1 MIAFAA
7 GAFTIGTSAQVP
19 IYPPYPGGSGTPN
32 FVSRQA
38 ADVPTVK
45 GAPFS
50 GQANITIR
58 MTQFDGQRMERK
70 LDGKYYRDSEGR
82 VRREQ
87 LIVGLSLTT
96 PRKDSDNI
104 VTIVDPV
111 AGFIY
116 TILGSQREVQRVP
129 IGKVPPNVG
138 GVPPKSLLP
147 EGFATRGEVLGTRT
161 IEGVPA
167 TGTKTFIT
175 VPPGMMGVDRSVE
188 VVEER
193 WESAELKLVLLSLQ
207 QNPVSG
213 EVEYRL
219 TNISRAEPP
228 ADLFKIP
235 AGYKIVDVPGK
246 TDITKAPF

>member
-1 MIAFAA
+1 MTTFIQQRAVRSFAMVFATAVFTA
-7 GAFTIGTSAQVP
+7 GAGAQ
-19 IYPPYPGGSGTPN
+19 TPN
-32 FVSRQA
+32 FVSRNA

-58 MTQFDGQRMERK
+58 MKQFDGARMERK
-70 LDGKYYRDSEGR
+70 LDGKYYRDSDGR

-87 LIVGLSLTT
+87 LIVGLGAAT
-96 PRKDSDNI
+96 PRKDSQNI

-116 TILGSQREVQRVP
+116 TIIGSERAVQRVP
-129 IGKVPPNVG
+129 IGKAPPAVG
-138 GVPPKSLLP
+138 GVPPSSLLP
-147 EGFATRGEVLGTRT
+147 EGFATRDEALGTRT

-167 TGTKTFIT
+167 TGTKTFVT
-175 VPPGMMGVDRSVE
+175 VPAGLMGNERPVE

-193 WESAELKLVLLSLQ
+193 WESADLKLVLLSHQ

-228 ADLFKIP
+228 ADLFRIP
-235 AGYKIVDVPGK
+235 AGYKVVDLPGK
-246 TDITKAPF
+246 N

>member
-1 MIAFAA
+1 MTTFIHHRLVRSFVTVFATAVFTA
-7 GAFTIGTSAQVP
+7 GAGAQ
-19 IYPPYPGGSGTPN
+19 TPR
-32 FVSRQA
+32 FLGRSS

-58 MTQFDGQRMERK
+58 MKQYDGARMERK

-87 LIVGLSLTT
+87 LIVGLGIAA
-96 PRKDSDNI
+96 PHKDSERI
-104 VTIVDPV
+104 VIIVDPV

-116 TILGSQREVQRVP
+116 TVIGGQREVQRVP
-129 IGKVPPNVG
+129 IDKAPPAIG

-147 EGFATRGEVLGTRT
+147 EGLTTREEPLGTRT
-161 IEGVPA
+161 MEGVSV
-167 TGTKTFIT
+167 TGTKTVVT
-175 VPPGMMGVDRSVE
+175 VPPGLMGNERPVE

-193 WESAELKLVLLSLQ
+193 WESRELQLVLHSLQ

-219 TNISRAEPP
+219 TNVSRAEPP
-228 ADLFKIP
+228 ADLFKVP
-235 AGYKIVDVPGK
+235 AGYKIVDYPGK
-246 TDITKAPF
+246 N

>member
-1 MIAFAA
+1 MTRFSHRTIRPFAMVFAA
-7 GAFTIGTSAQVP
+7 AALTASTGAQ
-19 IYPPYPGGSGTPN
+19 TPN
-32 FVSRQA
+32 FVSRDA

-58 MTQFDGQRMERK
+58 MKQFDGTPLERK
-70 LDGKYYRDSEGR
+70 LDGKYYRDSDGR

-87 LIVGLSLTT
+87 LIVGLGMTT

-111 AGFIY
+111 AGFVY

-129 IGKVPPNVG
+129 IGQAGRTPAVG

-175 VPPGMMGVDRSVE
+175 VPAGLMGNERPVE

-193 WESAELKLVLLSLQ
+193 WESAELKLVLLSRQ

-213 EVEYRL
+213 EVEYRM

-228 ADLFKIP
+228 AERFKIP
-235 AGYKIVDVPGK
+235 AGYKV
-246 TDITKAPF
+246 TDITKGP